1 MQEYATVRHTTSLCG
16 GHTGAFQV
24 AGLCLVYRSSTA
36 NASQALRLHNRVY
49 RALPCSTA
57 HVDLRIAHLS
67 MGRRAPDTD
76 EAWLLLSMA
85 SSLAGRNGDGEGGRS
100 RAESKAARGSPE
112 KSTMRLAG
120 ARRTPRLHQLRKP
133 WLSSSKRTATLCC
146 SLQLGALTAR
156 AASLRPIKP
165 PTP

>member
-16 GHTGAFQV
+16 GQTGAFQI
-24 AGLCLVYRSSTA
+24 AGLCLVHSSSTA
-36 NASQALRLHNRVY
+36 NASQAPPQPEQQGPL
-49 RALPCSTA
+49 CSTA
-57 HVDLRIAHLS
+57 HVNLRIAHLS

-120 ARRTPRLHQLRKP
+120 ARRTPGLHQLRN
-133 WLSSSKRTATLCC
+133 LC
-146 SLQLGALTAR
+146 
-156 AASLRPIKP
+156 
-165 PTP
+165 